1 MCELGAARVPW
12 SYNDELDNLTHTAIG
27 LFLSRAGLNRL
38 TPHATPILLL
48 AANAP
53 DIDIVTAAGGSVSY
67 LHYHRHLTHSLVA
80 MPLMAL
86 LPVAVVAL
94 FAHGRIRWLGA
105 FTAAFLG
112 IASHLVLDLTNTYG
126 VRLLLPF
133 SARWLRLDLVNVFD
147 LWIWAVL
154 LLSIAAP
161 FLGRLVGSEI
171 ASGSGKTPHHGRGFA
186 WFALIFV
193 LFYDCGRAVL
203 HQRALATLD
212 SRVYQDAAPARV
224 FAAPDAANP
233 WMWRGVVETSDF
245 FAVADVDL
253 HGEFDP
259 TRATIFHKP
268 EADPAID
275 AARRDPTIAG
285 FLEFSQ
291 LPLWR
296 VSPAPEP
303 ENARNVEIFDLRFGT
318 PSAPGFMAHALVT
331 SRLQVIEAWH
341 RFGRPRPR

>member
-1 MCELGAARVPW
+1 M
-12 SYNDELDNLTHTAIG
+12 DNLTHTAIG
-27 LFLSRAGLNRL
+27 LFLSRAGLNRW
-38 TPHATPILLL
+38 TPRATPILLL

-53 DIDIVTAAGGSVSY
+53 DIDVVTAAGGADSY
-67 LHYHRHLTHSLVA
+67 LHYHRHLTHSFLA
-80 MPLMAL
+80 MPAMAL
-86 LPVAVVAL
+86 LAVGIVRLVSRKPLRWAGAMAAAL
-94 FAHGRIRWLGA
+94 IGV
-105 FTAAFLG
+105 
-112 IASHLVLDLTNTYG
+112 ASHLLLDLTNTYG

-133 SARWLRLDLVNVFD
+133 SERWLRWDIVNVFD
-147 LWIWAVL
+147 LWIWAAL

-171 ASGSGKTPHHGRGFA
+171 ASGSGRTPHHGRGFA
-186 WFALIFV
+186 WFALLFV
-193 LFYDCGRAVL
+193 LLYDSGRAVL
-203 HQRALATLD
+203 HGRALATLD
-212 SRVYQDAAPARV
+212 ARVYQGAAPVRV

-233 WMWRGVVETSDF
+233 WLWRGVVETSDF

-253 HGEFDP
+253 HSEFDP
-259 TRATIFHKP
+259 DRAAIFHKP

-275 AARRDPTIAG
+275 GARRDPMFAR

-303 ENARNVEIFDLRFGT
+303 ENAKTVEVIDLRFGT
-318 PSAPGFMAHALVT
+318 PSTPGFLVGAVVD
-331 SRLQVIEAWH
+331 SRLRVIGPYL

>member
-1 MCELGAARVPW
+1 
-12 SYNDELDNLTHTAIG
+12 LDNLTHTAIG

-53 DIDIVTAAGGSVSY
+53 DVDIVMLAGGSASY
-67 LHYHRHLTHSLVA
+67 LHYHRHLTHSLIAIPV
-80 MPLMAL
+80 MAL
-86 LPVAVVAL
+86 LCVAIVAL
-94 FAHGRIRWLGA
+94 FARGGIRWLGG
-105 FTAAFLG
+105 FAAALAG
-112 IASHLVLDLTNTYG
+112 VASHLLLDLTNTYG

-147 LWIWAVL
+147 LWIWGVL

-171 ASGSGKTPHHGRGFA
+171 TSGSGKITHYGRGFA
-186 WFALIFV
+186 WFALLFV

-203 HQRALATLD
+203 HQRALAILD

-224 FAAPDAANP
+224 FASPDAANP
-233 WMWRGVVETSDF
+233 WMWRGVVETADF
-245 FAVADVDL
+245 FAMADVDL

-268 EADPAID
+268 EADPVID
-275 AARRDPTIAG
+275 AARRDPTIAN
-285 FLEFSQ
+285 FVEFSQ

-303 ENARNVEIFDLRFGT
+303 EGAKIVEIFDLRFGS
-318 PSAPGFMAHALVT
+318 PAAPGFMAHAVVT